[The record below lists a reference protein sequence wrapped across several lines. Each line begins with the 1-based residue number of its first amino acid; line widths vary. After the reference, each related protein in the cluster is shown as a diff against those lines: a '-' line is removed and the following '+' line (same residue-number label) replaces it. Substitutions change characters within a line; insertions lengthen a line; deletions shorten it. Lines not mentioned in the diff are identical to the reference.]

1 MDFEKWLTS
10 VVGQV
15 RVNQLKKE
23 ARISAQIIM
32 ARHGQGMSQQAL
44 AEKAGIAKST
54 ICRIEAGLMS
64 PNKDTLLKMSRALGV
79 PFVIDDT
86 MEEIEDKGHLIVENE
101 ELRLKSQE
109 EWDKNFKVQ

>member
-32 ARHGQGMSQQAL
+32 ARHGQGMSQ
-44 AEKAGIAKST
+44 
-54 ICRIEAGLMS
+54 
-64 PNKDTLLKMSRALGV
+64 
-79 PFVIDDT
+79 
-86 MEEIEDKGHLIVENE
+86 
-101 ELRLKSQE
+101 
-109 EWDKNFKVQ
+109 